1 MSAMSV
7 ASAEA
12 PSNRQRLFNRYFSA
26 ILLDMAVLG
35 LFAEHWRHV
44 TVDSFTIILLAA
56 VLLQVL
62 LKATIALEHRV
73 GDYFS
78 SRPGAAMKFARL
90 FVAWLILFSSKF
102 VILGAITLAF
112 RGQVVFGGPLHG
124 VVAFIAVVTVML
136 AAEEL
141 IVRFYRRLG

>member
-1 MSAMSV
+1 MSAVSV
-7 ASAEA
+7 ASAEV
-12 PSNRQRLFNRYFSA
+12 PTNRQRLFNRYFSA

-44 TVDSFTIILLAA
+44 TVDSFTVILLAA

-62 LKATIALEHRV
+62 LKATLALEHRV
-73 GDYFS
+73 GAFFS
-78 SRPGAAMKFARL
+78 ARPGTAMKFARV
-90 FVAWLILFSSKF
+90 FVTWLILFVSKF
-102 VILGAITLAF
+102 VILGAIMFAF

-124 VVAFIAVVTVML
+124 VVAFIVVVTVML

-141 IVRFYRRLG
+141 VVRFYRQLG

>member
-1 MSAMSV
+1 MSAMSDT
-7 ASAEA
+7 AAEV
-12 PSNRQRLFNRYFSA
+12 PTERQRLFNRYFSA

-35 LFAEHWRHV
+35 LFADHWRHV
-44 TVDSFTIILLAA
+44 TVDSFTITLLAA

-62 LKATIALEHRV
+62 LKATLALEHRV

-78 SRPGAAMKFARL
+78 ARPGAAMKFARV
-90 FVAWLILFSSKF
+90 FVAWLILFGSKF

-112 RGQVVFGGPLHG
+112 RGQVVFSGPLHG
-124 VVAFIAVVTVML
+124 VVAFVVVVTVML